1 MIRLCG
7 MKDNGVS
14 PVIAALLILALTI
27 LLIGIFAAGIFSLGN
42 VDSAPIAGITISEK
56 NGIITLTHFSGDTLP
71 AGEYAILVNVVD
83 QTREFQGDVVDF
95 SPGTTLVWDRGTTEP
110 LNLVS
115 VIYTGSGGA
124 VVIAEKQFYSINTS
138 RINAAFTAE
147 VTEGKNATSQVKVGV
162 SGAKP
167 LPDVIADLADVW
179 VVLDQD
185 SDQTTVEFT
194 AEESS
199 PDLEFSWTCGNGQT
213 ADTQAASF
221 VYNTAGTYTVRLDIR
236 NVTSGEVGTSS
247 MILAVRDPGV
257 TAMAWVKSNETYT
270 TNVWP
275 IAGRGYSDG
284 VGGTG
289 YTDRVWRLQ
298 FSNPTTHGF
307 QMVFYFEKTGETPS
321 TQVEYHVSS
330 LERKWYHITGVYDQR
345 GTSPQER
352 SKLYIYGRNSGTIR
366 GPINENLPLN
376 TPTRSRYDVTRWK
389 IENGNFTTEMQHE
402 VDFPLTS
409 EEITAIHTLESGGY
423 TE

>member
-1 MIRLCG
+1 MIRICG
-7 MKDNGVS
+7 RRENGVS

-27 LLIGIFAAGIFSLGN
+27 LLVGIFAAGILSMNN

-56 NGIITLTHFSGDTLP
+56 NGIITLTHFSGDTFP
-71 AGEYAILVNVVD
+71 AGEYAILVNDVD
-83 QTREFQGDVVDF
+83 QTRKFHGDVVDF
-95 SPGTTLVWDRGTTEP
+95 SPGTKLVWDRGTTQP
-110 LNLVS
+110 LQVVS
-115 VIYTGSGGA
+115 VVYTGSGGA
-124 VVIAEKQFYSINTS
+124 VVVAEKRFSSSNINQ
-138 RINAAFTAE
+138 IHAAFTAM

-167 LPDVIADLADVW
+167 LPGVIADLADVW
-179 VVLDQD
+179 VVLDQV
-185 SDQTTVEFT
+185 SDQATVEFT

-199 PDLEFSWTCGNGQT
+199 PDMEFSWTGGNGQT
-213 ADTQAASF
+213 ADTRAAAF
-221 VYNTAGTYTVRLDIR
+221 VYDTAGTYTVRLDIR

-247 MILAVRDPGV
+247 MKISVRDPGV

-284 VGGTG
+284 GSGTG

-376 TPTRSRYDVTRWK
+376 TPTRSRYDVTRWN

-409 EEITAIHTLESGGY
+409 EEITAIYTLESGGY
-423 TE
+423 T

>member
-71 AGEYAILVNVVD
+71 AGEYAILVNGVD
-83 QTREFQGDVVDF
+83 QTRGFQGDVVDF
-95 SPGTTLVWDRGTTEP
+95 SPGTKLVWNRGTTEP
-110 LNLVS
+110 LHVVS
-115 VIYTGSGGA
+115 VVYTGSGGA
-124 VVIAEKQFYSINTS
+124 VVVAEKQFYSSNINQ
-138 RINAAFTAE
+138 INAAFAAE

-167 LPDVIADLADVW
+167 LPDVIAGLADVW

-199 PDLEFSWTCGNGQT
+199 PDLEFSWTSGNGQT
-213 ADTQAASF
+213 ADTRVAAF
-221 VYNTAGTYTVRLDIR
+221 VYDTAGTYTVRLDIR

-257 TAMAWVKSNETYT
+257 TAMAWVKRDSDIYDYPIVVRSTTGRASLSSSGGWSIQYYNYPKIEFKIVLTDSGIPSFNHVRSKVEMVVGTWYHAAGVFNQSGTTTAETLRIYV
-270 TNVWP
+270 N
-275 IAGRGYSDG
+275 
-284 VGGTG
+284 GT
-289 YTDRVWRLQ
+289 YPASTYYDT
-298 FSNPTTHGF
+298 NPTGKKY
-307 QMVFYFEKTGETPS
+307 MEPS
-321 TQVEYHVSS
+321 GSHINLNSLFNISS
-330 LERKWYHITGVYDQR
+330 YSEV
-345 GTSPQER
+345 PF
-352 SKLYIYGRNSGTIR
+352 
-366 GPINENLPLN
+366 PLN
-376 TPTRSRYDVTRWK
+376 
-389 IENGNFTTEMQHE
+389 GA
-402 VDFPLTS
+402 
-409 EEITAIHTLESGGY
+409 EITAVYASEMDDPR
-423 TE
+423 